1 MGLLPL
7 IDASDVLVLH
17 CPLCYFHTHWLNHLE
32 IHFNHEHSNEN
43 VDFML
48 YQCSKCRK
56 IASCKTFL
64 YEHIDICHKRSGKS
78 IIQSSRT
85 QSPNNTQS
93 DHESINI
100 QQQNSQT
107 TEQYNNNHNASID
120 IIDPNG
126 VSNNNGG
133 LTTNSSH
140 DEEQITED
148 INGDE
153 NETTNKSDVSNNS
166 NNNTNKGDTDE
177 FTNHNTPIINDSNE
191 NNEKEEPVLND
202 TKNHQSPYIKILFVG
217 QLCGGNSALSP
228 STLSTTG
235 TISASTIIPTAAPAT
250 PLPSTSLCETFTKS
264 KHNSLHYSQKLHN
277 YHYLSS
283 IKHQCLFCDYTSSDS
298 TKLAEHYVQHG
309 IRQLQLPNTMHKF
322 KKLHRIQTI
331 SDKNNNNND
340 NISTNP
346 LTVMDE
352 LTKFAT
358 NEYDGCCLPTAL
370 LTPVITSPNSS
381 NKKSI
386 IFENYPSHD
395 DSENFEDD
403 ENEEKED
410 EEKKNICLESSCYSS
425 LYCASSPS
433 PQLEINPST
442 SVNMTKTTA
451 TTSTTTCKHEYDNK
465 PHRVIRRSRKRHS
478 SCELSLLTAEHKRCH
493 YEDDSIDK
501 WNYSYPYVDSN
512 CSPCY
517 KNHIMNNQQVMVSS
531 SSLSHSSC
539 IPMLNSNTTTTTL
552 TATSN
557 SKSVKLSNFY
567 RDCQHQQTHK
577 SINSEIDNDSGLS
590 SGTTTTVN
598 DNPQV
603 YSPLSNTPLSMNFP
617 PYPAYM
623 NPMFLSA
630 LMASG
635 CWPFNSFPGNS
646 SSINS
651 NGNNNNGG
659 NNNNITSNPFD
670 PWHASNIT
678 LDSLQQT
685 ASLFGNNQRL
695 LSNSNN
701 FPPVLSP
708 SCDAS
713 SVHLS
718 KSPRHLLADES
729 VSNLQ
734 DFNQI
739 NCQLNKL
746 SGFSSLT
753 NTSCLNNNTNHNN
766 VSTSQKNL
774 FNYPPFIQPSN
785 FINGTSTNPLLLQ
798 LANCPSLTDNNQNI
812 LATALSAWCT
822 QQAETIGLFPHHNLS
837 GKNLLIPP
845 LFTSNTHNTTN
856 ITTDNHDNKI
866 ISIDNECI
874 SNSHRNNNDGNNGS
888 IITNLLNN
896 ETNESQE
903 INDNKLNITSSNST
917 IPYNSIQTDPGIS
930 STSSSS
936 SCVSSISSDENQLNS
951 SVFIKTSPKLNNTSD
966 TIGLCSR
973 PPLPLAASIPPST
986 ACCSS
991 TSSTSAA
998 ESIVITNSTI
1008 NRPSSVQ
1015 STFNPILST
1024 NSLNSS
1030 QSQSITN
1037 YPATVSTG
1045 STSSLAAMMTAAAV
1059 AAAMAGICRPNS
1071 DVSRCIPPL
1080 STFSQPLSTSSSLSL
1095 AGSISP
1101 TTAAA
1106 VAAAATAPTSVFPTG
1121 INQTSQN
1128 VDLMNLSS
1136 KEFHDELLNH
1146 HDMMLM
1152 NGQQH
1157 LYRNA
1162 IQSKYLRQSQHLHQ
1176 YTHSTNSND
1185 NNNSIIDYANDGS
1198 ITEMEDIDDE
1208 VIEENEL
1215 PGDNEDDEEL
1225 AEEMLLHERIIHG
1238 NDNNSNKECN
1248 GLIDERSENDL
1259 SCGTNNNNKSVV
1271 KCSTGFNNEIS
1282 STRNSKNLLEPIK
1295 HGQSPNKEM
1304 NTAHLHTNNELKFL
1318 NKSYN
1323 HNFIGNMMNANN
1335 NSNNSNRTKAGIGS
1349 NSSISS
1355 GRASRTN
1362 LSPSSTMNHD
1372 QKRNH
1377 HHYHR
1382 NFTESLINNNNAGI
1396 NNSNMGDSNST
1407 ESDENSSINLSVN
1420 NNTTTTLMTTS
1431 STPTPTTT
1439 APLSSSSSSPSGVGS
1454 GALFSIRRAVGLS
1467 RTNLPFP
1474 ARKRLFGWLVDHL
1487 REPYPSEE
1495 EKMMLAMETGLS
1507 RTTVNNWF
1515 INARR
1520 RYVKPLMQGRLVLQS
1535 GVFKTVTSENCN
1547 TTASGGGSGGGA
1559 GGASSSSAS
1568 SPPSPTSNTG
1578 TNNNQYVPTNPCI
1591 TTKSNYTNS
1600 PLNEKTHRERSTS
1613 RRNNSLTG
1621 NTHVNISSN
1630 NMNNS
1635 SNLLQMSNSFNSCSA
1650 NDVTNTSCHYNNNSF
1665 ISNPFLNQPN
1675 NLSISKSS
1683 NSSSD
1688 STASI
1693 SAMAVAAAAAAA
1705 VYAGA
1710 NMNSNRGDVTG
1721 GGNRIGCSSTLTGSI
1736 SPSSTSVL
1744 SSNSSLLFSTQFNN
1758 LLNNAAMA
1766 AGVSVSGSNS
1776 MTNINR
1782 STRTGLSIHSL
1793 QQQQHHR
1800 QNQQPSQ
1807 QQIHSDILLSNEHL
1821 VDSITNLSKNLLC
1834 SSSNEQEHMIGGTTG
1849 D

>member
-1 MGLLPL
+1 
-7 IDASDVLVLH
+7 
-17 CPLCYFHTHWLNHLE
+17 
-32 IHFNHEHSNEN
+32 
-43 VDFML
+43 
-48 YQCSKCRK
+48 
-56 IASCKTFL
+56 
-64 YEHIDICHKRSGKS
+64 
-78 IIQSSRT
+78 
-85 QSPNNTQS
+85 
-93 DHESINI
+93 
-100 QQQNSQT
+100 
-107 TEQYNNNHNASID
+107 
-120 IIDPNG
+120 
-126 VSNNNGG
+126 
-133 LTTNSSH
+133 
-140 DEEQITED
+140 
-148 INGDE
+148 
-153 NETTNKSDVSNNS
+153 
-166 NNNTNKGDTDE
+166 
-177 FTNHNTPIINDSNE
+177 
-191 NNEKEEPVLND
+191 
-202 TKNHQSPYIKILFVG
+202 
-217 QLCGGNSALSP
+217 
-228 STLSTTG
+228 
-235 TISASTIIPTAAPAT
+235 
-250 PLPSTSLCETFTKS
+250 
-264 KHNSLHYSQKLHN
+264 
-277 YHYLSS
+277 
-283 IKHQCLFCDYTSSDS
+283 
-298 TKLAEHYVQHG
+298 
-309 IRQLQLPNTMHKF
+309 
-322 KKLHRIQTI
+322 
-331 SDKNNNNND
+331 
-340 NISTNP
+340 
-346 LTVMDE
+346 MDE

-567 RDCQHQQTHK
+567 RDYQHQQTHK

-623 NPMFLSA
+623 NPVFLSA
-630 LMASG
+630 LMAS
-635 CWPFNSFPGNS
+635 
-646 SSINS
+646 
-651 NGNNNNGG
+651 
-659 NNNNITSNPFD
+659 
-670 PWHASNIT
+670 
-678 LDSLQQT
+678 DSLQQT

-822 QQAETIGLFPHHNLS
+822 QQAETI
-837 GKNLLIPP
+837 
-845 LFTSNTHNTTN
+845 
-856 ITTDNHDNKI
+856 
-866 ISIDNECI
+866 
-874 SNSHRNNNDGNNGS
+874 
-888 IITNLLNN
+888 
-896 ETNESQE
+896 
-903 INDNKLNITSSNST
+903 
-917 IPYNSIQTDPGIS
+917 
-930 STSSSS
+930 
-936 SCVSSISSDENQLNS
+936 DENQLNS

-1059 AAAMAGICRPNS
+1059 AAAMA
-1071 DVSRCIPPL
+1071 
-1080 STFSQPLSTSSSLSL
+1080 
-1095 AGSISP
+1095 
-1101 TTAAA
+1101 
-1106 VAAAATAPTSVFPTG
+1106 
-1121 INQTSQN
+1121 
-1128 VDLMNLSS
+1128 
-1136 KEFHDELLNH
+1136 
-1146 HDMMLM
+1146 
-1152 NGQQH
+1152 
-1157 LYRNA
+1157 
-1162 IQSKYLRQSQHLHQ
+1162 
-1176 YTHSTNSND
+1176 
-1185 NNNSIIDYANDGS
+1185 
-1198 ITEMEDIDDE
+1198 DIDDE

-1382 NFTESLINNNNAGI
+1382 NFTESLINNNNAGT

-1721 GGNRIGCSSTLTGSI
+1721 GGNRIGCSSTLTRSI

-1782 STRTGLSIHSL
+1782 STH
-1793 QQQQHHR
+1793 
-1800 QNQQPSQ
+1800 
-1807 QQIHSDILLSNEHL
+1807 ILLSNEHL

>member
-1 MGLLPL
+1 
-7 IDASDVLVLH
+7 
-17 CPLCYFHTHWLNHLE
+17 
-32 IHFNHEHSNEN
+32 
-43 VDFML
+43 
-48 YQCSKCRK
+48 
-56 IASCKTFL
+56 
-64 YEHIDICHKRSGKS
+64 
-78 IIQSSRT
+78 
-85 QSPNNTQS
+85 
-93 DHESINI
+93 
-100 QQQNSQT
+100 
-107 TEQYNNNHNASID
+107 
-120 IIDPNG
+120 
-126 VSNNNGG
+126 
-133 LTTNSSH
+133 
-140 DEEQITED
+140 
-148 INGDE
+148 
-153 NETTNKSDVSNNS
+153 
-166 NNNTNKGDTDE
+166 
-177 FTNHNTPIINDSNE
+177 
-191 NNEKEEPVLND
+191 
-202 TKNHQSPYIKILFVG
+202 
-217 QLCGGNSALSP
+217 
-228 STLSTTG
+228 
-235 TISASTIIPTAAPAT
+235 
-250 PLPSTSLCETFTKS
+250 
-264 KHNSLHYSQKLHN
+264 
-277 YHYLSS
+277 
-283 IKHQCLFCDYTSSDS
+283 
-298 TKLAEHYVQHG
+298 
-309 IRQLQLPNTMHKF
+309 MHKF
-322 KKLHRIQTI
+322 KKLHRIQAK
-331 SDKNNNNND
+331 SDNSN

-358 NEYDGCCLPTAL
+358 NEHDGCCLPTAL
-370 LTPVITSPNSS
+370 LTPVITPPNSL

-386 IFENYPSHD
+386 IFGNNCSSHD

-403 ENEEKED
+403 ENEGKED
-410 EEKKNICLESSCYSS
+410 EEKKDICLESSCCSS
-425 LYCASSPS
+425 LYCTSSPP

-442 SVNMTKTTA
+442 SVNMIKTTA
-451 TTSTTTCKHEYDNK
+451 TTSTTICKHEYDNK

-478 SCELSLLTAEHKRCH
+478 SCELSLLNSEHKRCH

-501 WNYSYPYVDSN
+501 WNYSYPYVNSN

-517 KNHIMNNQQVMVSS
+517 KNHLVNSQQVIVSS

-539 IPMLNSNTTTTTL
+539 IPMLNSNTNTTL
-552 TATSN
+552 TAPSN
-557 SKSVKLSNFY
+557 SKSVKLPNFY
-567 RDCQHQQTHK
+567 RDCQHQQTQK
-577 SINSEIDNDSGLS
+577 SINSEVDNDSGLS
-590 SGTTTTVN
+590 SGTTTTIN
-598 DNPQV
+598 DNPQI
-603 YSPLSNTPLSMNFP
+603 YSPLSNTPLPMNFP

-623 NPMFLSA
+623 NPVFLSA

-646 SSINS
+646 SSSNNNS
-651 NGNNNNGG
+651 SGNNNNS
-659 NNNNITSNPFD
+659 NNSNNITSNPFD

-708 SCDAS
+708 PCDAS
-713 SVHLS
+713 SGHLS
-718 KSPRHLLADES
+718 KSPRNLIADES
-729 VSNLQ
+729 MSNLQ

-746 SGFSSLT
+746 SGFSSLA

-785 FINGTSTNPLLLQ
+785 FINGASTNPLLLQ
-798 LANCPSLTDNNQNI
+798 LTNCPSLTDNNQNI

-822 QQAETIGLFPHHNLS
+822 QQAENIGLFPYHNFS
-837 GKNLLIPP
+837 GKNSSIPP
-845 LFTSNTHNTTN
+845 LFTSNTHNTSN

-866 ISIDNECI
+866 ISNDNECI

-903 INDNKLNITSSNST
+903 TNDNKLNITSSNST
-917 IPYNSIQTDPGIS
+917 IPHNSTQTYPGIS
-930 STSSSS
+930 SASSSS
-936 SCVSSISSDENQLNS
+936 SCVSSISSDENQLNAS
-951 SVFIKTSPKLNNTSD
+951 IFIKTSPKLTNTND

-973 PPLPLAASIPPST
+973 PPRPPPLPLAASIPPST
-986 ACCSS
+986 ARCSS
-991 TSSTSAA
+991 TSPSSAA
-998 ESIVITNSTI
+998 ESLAITNSTI
-1008 NRPSSVQ
+1008 NRSPSVQ
-1015 STFNPILST
+1015 STFNSILST
-1024 NSLNSS
+1024 NCLNSS

-1071 DVSRCIPPL
+1071 DVSRCIPSL
-1080 STFSQPLSTSSSLSL
+1080 STFSQPLSSSSSLSL

-1101 TTAAA
+1101 T
-1106 VAAAATAPTSVFPTG
+1106 AAAATAATSVFPTG
-1121 INQTSQN
+1121 INQTFQN
-1128 VDLMNLSS
+1128 LDLMNLSS
-1136 KEFHDELLNH
+1136 KEFHDELFNH
-1146 HDMMLM
+1146 HDMMPM

-1162 IQSKYLRQSQHLHQ
+1162 IHSKYLRQSQQLHQ
-1176 YTHSTNSND
+1176 YTHTTNSND
-1185 NNNSIIDYANDGS
+1185 NNINSIIDYANDGS
-1198 ITEMEDIDDE
+1198 VTEMEDIDDE
-1208 VIEENEL
+1208 VIEENEM
-1215 PGDNEDDEEL
+1215 PGDNEDDEEFT
-1225 AEEMLLHERIIHG
+1225 EEMLLHERIIHS
-1238 NDNNSNKECN
+1238 NDNNNNSKECN

-1259 SCGTNNNNKSVV
+1259 SCGTNNKPVV
-1271 KCSTGFNNEIS
+1271 KCSTGFSNEIG
-1282 STRNSKNLLEPIK
+1282 STRNSKNVLESMK
-1295 HGQSPNKEM
+1295 HGQSPNKEV

-1318 NKSYN
+1318 NKSCN
-1323 HNFIGNMMNANN
+1323 HNFIGNMMNTNN
-1335 NSNNSNRTKAGIGS
+1335 NINSNNTNSTKAGNGS
-1349 NSSISS
+1349 NSS
-1355 GRASRTN
+1355 GRTSRTN

-1377 HHYHR
+1377 HHPHYHR
-1382 NFTESLINNNNAGI
+1382 NFTESLINNNNAGT
-1396 NNSNMGDSNST
+1396 NNNNNNMGDSNST

-1431 STPTPTTT
+1431 STSTPTTT
-1439 APLSSSSSSPSGVGS
+1439 APSSSSSSPSGGGVGS

-1547 TTASGGGSGGGA
+1547 TTAPSGGSGGGG

-1578 TNNNQYVPTNPCI
+1578 TNNNSIGSNQYVPTNPCI
-1591 TTKSNYTNS
+1591 TNKSNYTNS

-1621 NTHVNISSN
+1621 NTHANISSN
-1630 NMNNS
+1630 TMNNS
-1635 SNLLQMSNSFNSCSA
+1635 SNLLQMSNSFNSSST
-1650 NDVTNTSCHYNNNSF
+1650 NDVTNTSCHYNNSF
-1665 ISNPFLNQPN
+1665 VSNPFLNQPN

-1688 STASI
+1688 SSATI

-1710 NMNSNRGDVTG
+1710 NINSNRGDVGG
-1721 GGNRIGCSSTLTGSI
+1721 GGNRIGCLSTLPGSI
-1736 SPSSTSVL
+1736 STSSTSAL

-1782 STRTGLSIHSL
+1782 STRTGLSMHSL
-1793 QQQQHHR
+1793 QQQQHQHHR
-1800 QNQQPSQ
+1800 QNQQLPQ
-1807 QQIHSDILLSNEHL
+1807 QPQIHSDILLSNEHL

-1834 SSSNEQEHMIGGTTG
+1834 SSSTEQEHMISGTTG